1 MFTVNVAALTPGKR
15 MLLARAFVN
24 LAGRAGSLSEVG
36 FLRSVAKI
44 LRAVGGAEAT
54 EIAVDPNGLADNAM
68 VRWAADCRELAVLT
82 GRDPVLAAFL
92 GDLGGGL
99 AAAYSARITA
109 TDEAV
114 KWHERA
120 FDDPIGDAARFGG
133 DLDRRRPSQAATA
146 VDLPLRPFPSA

>member
-1 MFTVNVAALTPGKR
+1 MFTINVAALSPGKR
-15 MLLARAFVN
+15 TLLARAFID

-44 LRAVGGAEAT
+44 LRAVGCAEAT
-54 EIAVDPNGLADNAM
+54 EITVDPNGLADSAM
-68 VRWAADCRELAVLT
+68 VRWAADCRELAALT
-82 GRDPVLAAFL
+82 GREPVLAAFL

-114 KWHERA
+114 EWHERA
-120 FDDPIGDAARFGG
+120 FDDPLGDAARFGD
-133 DLDRRRPSQAATA
+133 DLDCPRPSHAASA
-146 VDLPLRPFPSA
+146 VDLPLRPFPHA